1 MAVKYVVSVDM
12 GGTKMLASVLNTK
25 KGIIAKEKKPT
36 NVEAGTAVY
45 IKELVELIKSVI
57 VQAAIKPNQVIAVAL
72 GVPGS
77 VNPVTGNIGLAPN
90 LGLKDFNI
98 RKALQ
103 RKIKYP
109 VLIENDV
116 NLAALGIKY
125 FGVGKDGKNILVVS
139 VGTGIGGGVI
149 INNRIYRGSN
159 FVAGEIGH
167 IPVLKNGPVCGCG
180 RKGCFEAVAS
190 RTAIVKKIIADI
202 KNGRRSMLKDFVR
215 AGKKI
220 KSGTLKTAVEK
231 KDKVVLKRLTEAG
244 ETIGVV
250 LSGLANLMNFDMIV
264 LAGGLI
270 EALDKFMMPVIKKS
284 FNDHVLKDSAKG
296 LKILP
301 SKLADDAA
309 IFGGIALVEE
319 HLGIKI

>member
-12 GGTKMLASVLNTK
+12 GGTKMLASVLNSK

>member
-12 GGTKMLASVLNTK
+12 GGTKMLASVLNSK

-159 FVAGEIGH
+159 YVAGEIGH
-167 IPVLKNGPVCGCG
+167 MPVLKNGPVCGCG

>member
-12 GGTKMLASVLNTK
+12 GGTKMLASVLNSK

-190 RTAIVKKIIADI
+190 RTAIVKKIITDI

>member
-1 MAVKYVVSVDM
+1 
-12 GGTKMLASVLNTK
+12 MLASVLNTK

-57 VQAAIKPNQVIAVAL
+57 VKAAIKPNQVIAVAI

-90 LGLKDFNI
+90 LGLRDFNI

-125 FGVGKDGKNILVVS
+125 FGVGKDGKNMLVVS

-159 FVAGEIGH
+159 YVAGEIGH
-167 IPVLKNGPVCGCG
+167 MPVLKNGPVCGCG

-190 RTAIVKKIIADI
+190 RTAIVKKIITDI
-202 KNGRRSMLKDFVR
+202 KNGRRSVLKDFVR

>member
-1 MAVKYVVSVDM
+1 MAVNYVVSVDM

-98 RKALQ
+98 RKALH

-202 KNGRRSMLKDFVR
+202 KNGRRSVLKDFVR
-215 AGKKI
+215 TGKKI